1 MGQSEK
7 HYDFP
12 LRKVYVFNRV
22 GALHFV
28 NGVSGLKIR
37 NALRKHYVQG
47 VGGLKIRNALRKHYE
62 GGWMGPID
70 GSEHYVVYG
79 QPQSKFMY
87 ICIYLHACM

>member
-22 GALHFV
+22 AALNFI

-37 NALRKHYVQG
+37 NSLRKHYVKG

-62 GGWMGPID
+62 GGC
-70 GSEHYVVYG
+70 GSY
-79 QPQSKFMY
+79 
-87 ICIYLHACM
+87 